1 MFSSYSW
8 KSKIYPMEFEH
19 RPFEAKPDG
28 GIHTMRE
35 ALIGNTYI
43 YHGHRNLRIPYGTVL
58 GILTYKR
65 FREPAIYDP
74 KTFVGSYVCKFTNFS
89 GEFAASEILG
99 SIHIQR
105 I

>member
-1 MFSSYSW
+1 
-8 KSKIYPMEFEH
+8 MEFEH
-19 RPFEAKPDG
+19 RPFEAKPDS

-65 FREPAIYDP
+65 FKEPAIYDP

-89 GEFAASEILG
+89 GEFSHGDIVRTISPEQVRNTR
-99 SIHIQR
+99 S
-105 I
+105 